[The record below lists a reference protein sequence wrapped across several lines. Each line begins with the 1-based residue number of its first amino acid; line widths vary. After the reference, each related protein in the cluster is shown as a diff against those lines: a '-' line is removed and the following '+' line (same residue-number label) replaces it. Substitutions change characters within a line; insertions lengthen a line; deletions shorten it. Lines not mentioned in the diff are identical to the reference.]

1 MQGPEQE
8 LIDRAEGLLQRLAPY
23 VVAQRDLHAARDL
36 VRGATYRAI
45 GSHREAG
52 NMRRLAAAS
61 ERARALLGGAR

>member
-8 LIDRAEGLLQRLAPY
+8 SIDRAEALLQRLAPY
-23 VVAQRDLHAARDL
+23 VVAQRELHVARDL

-45 GSHREAG
+45 GSHRTAG

-61 ERARALLGGAR
+61 GRARALLDGAR